1 MIILLILI
9 TSSHDNVWIS
19 LGENCCWS
27 LLALKG
33 LNLLKMLGQ
42 YLCLLTARFFAGKC
56 DLFLLFTW
64 CDSHQTVVVIHISI
78 GSTHGCKNFWTHLWA
93 DTFTDAINI
102 GTMGKMVAF
111 LHTARISY
119 KYQQNEYVTLIS
131 WVHKLWLNR
140 RWRKQGEIFSETTN
154 TIEPPLRGLPRSTGK
169 WPLGRTKVVRHKLA

>member
-27 LLALKG
+27 LLGLKG
-33 LNLLKMLGQ
+33 VKPTKKMLGQ
-42 YLCLLTARFFAGKC
+42 YLCVLTARFLAGNC

-78 GSTHGCKNFWTHLWA
+78 GSTHGRKNFWTNLWT

-102 GTMGKMVAF
+102 VTMGIMVAF
-111 LHTARISY
+111 LRTARISY
-119 KYQQNEYVTLIS
+119 NTSKTSLLIWFRECASLDWIGGEENRARFSARLRIQLNHIKRPSSEYWQVAA
-131 WVHKLWLNR
+131 WPHK
-140 RWRKQGEIFSETTN
+140 SV
-154 TIEPPLRGLPRSTGK
+154 SS
-169 WPLGRTKVVRHKLA
+169 